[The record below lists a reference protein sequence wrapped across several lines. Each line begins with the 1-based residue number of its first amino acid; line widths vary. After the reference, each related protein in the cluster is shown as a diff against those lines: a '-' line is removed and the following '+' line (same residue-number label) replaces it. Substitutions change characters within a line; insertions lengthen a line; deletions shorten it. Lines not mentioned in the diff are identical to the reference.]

1 MSNNPS
7 QGTPLDYRKVAEA
20 FSDWSWNRE
29 GEPIGFMIASDA
41 ARLSFH
47 AGAQWAASQTPLSSP
62 QSDDDWRDDP
72 SADERWSAGLDYGMV
87 QLCAVLNIDPKK
99 VNWDAATET
108 LDGDVCAAIS
118 NVFRVKY
125 GDDFDPTA
133 PAPSPVGIAD
143 EAALLLETLNAVRIM
158 MKNRDRSSHEERI
171 YNAVHACIQ
180 IAEQRSP
187 AEKAEG

>member
-7 QGTPLDYRKVAEA
+7 QGKRTALAEYLAQRHPDLDGDIPLIVTPEQRDLLVTA
-20 FSDWSWNRE
+20 
-29 GEPIGFMIASDA
+29 
-41 ARLSFH
+41 
-47 AGAQWAASQTPLSSP
+47 LSSP

-99 VNWDAATET
+99 VSWDAATET

-143 EAALLLETLNAVRIM
+143 EAVLLLETLNAVRIM

-187 AEKAEG
+187 AESYCGAFPSTESNGQT